1 MGWSGRYPPILWR
14 RGGRLRAPLA
24 KQHTVMADFF
34 QTGAIATLLIAYCRQ
49 AEDTLRF
56 YAADAALNG
65 LIYPRHE
72 EEMAVSMF
80 VRCRSRIRRRLFPA

>member
-1 MGWSGRYPPILWR
+1 MVGPLSSILWR

-24 KQHTVMADFF
+24 KQHTIMADFF
-34 QTGAIATLLIAYCRQ
+34 QTGAIATLLSAYCRQ
-49 AEDTLRF
+49 AEDTRRF
-56 YAADAALNG
+56 YPADVALNG
-65 LIYPRHE
+65 LVYPRHE